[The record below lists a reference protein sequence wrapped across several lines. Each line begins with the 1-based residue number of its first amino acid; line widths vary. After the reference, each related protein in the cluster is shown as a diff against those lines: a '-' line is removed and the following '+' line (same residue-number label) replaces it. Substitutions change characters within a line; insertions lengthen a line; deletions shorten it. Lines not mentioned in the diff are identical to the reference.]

1 MAINKDAIGEMV
13 ARVGC
18 MAVLV
23 AIAILIILV
32 FL

>member
-1 MAINKDAIGEMV
+1 MALNKDAIGEMV

>member
-23 AIAILIILV
+23 AIVILIILV

>member
-32 FL
+32 LI

>member
-1 MAINKDAIGEMV
+1 MALNKDAIGEMV
-13 ARVGC
+13 AKAGC
-18 MAVLV
+18 TAVIV